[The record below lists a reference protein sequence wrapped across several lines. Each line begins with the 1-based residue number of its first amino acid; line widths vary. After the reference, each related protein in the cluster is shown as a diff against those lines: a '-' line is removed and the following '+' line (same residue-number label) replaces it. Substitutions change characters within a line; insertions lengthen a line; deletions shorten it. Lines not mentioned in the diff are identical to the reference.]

1 MIHPHP
7 GRPLNCAHRGACKI
21 APENTLAAF
30 SRAIDLGAEATELD
44 AQLTA
49 DGALVACHNL
59 AVDTT
64 SNGHGRVAAM
74 TLAELKALDFG
85 GWYAPEFAGE
95 RIPTLDEV
103 FDLAGERLLVNVE
116 LKTVRADGDA
126 ELARAAAALFA
137 RRNLYDRA
145 MVSSFNPFVLMRVH
159 ALDPRIEL
167 GLLGARKY
175 SLRAAS
181 WLRPFVRV
189 QALHPD
195 HTLVD
200 ARYMAWARQRGYRV
214 NVWTVNEE
222 AGMRRMIDLGVDMLI
237 TDVPDRLRAVL
248 G

>member
-1 MIHPHP
+1 VIHPHP
-7 GRPLNCAHRGACKI
+7 GRPLNCAHRGARKV

-30 SRAIDLGAEATELD
+30 ARAIDLGAEATELD

-49 DGALVACHNL
+49 DGALVVCHNF
-59 AVDTT
+59 AVDAT
-64 SNGHGRVAAM
+64 SNGHGRVADM
-74 TLAELKALDFG
+74 TLAGLKALDFG
-85 GWYAPEFAGE
+85 GWFAPEFAGE
-95 RIPTLDEV
+95 RIPMLDEV
-103 FDLAGERLLVNVE
+103 FDLAGDRLLANVE

-126 ELARAAAALFA
+126 DLARAAAALFA

-145 MVSSFNPFVLMRVH
+145 MASSFNPFVLMRVH

-167 GLLGARKY
+167 GLIGARRY
-175 SLRAAS
+175 PLRVAS

-200 ARYMAWARQRGYRV
+200 ARYMAWAHARGYRV

-222 AGMRRMIDLGVDMLI
+222 VDMRRMRDLGVDMI
-237 TDVPDRLRAVL
+237 MSDVPDRLRGAL

>member
-7 GRPLNCAHRGACKI
+7 GRPLNCAHRGARAV

-30 SRAIDLGAEATELD
+30 ARAAELGAEAIELD

-49 DGALVACHNL
+49 DGALVACHNFT
-59 AVDTT
+59 VDAT
-64 SNGHGRVAAM
+64 SNGRGRVAEM

-85 GWYAPEFAGE
+85 GWFAPEFAGE

-103 FDLAGERLLVNVE
+103 LDLAGERLLVNVE

-126 ELARAAAALFA
+126 RLARAAAALFA

-145 MVSSFNPFVLMRVH
+145 MASSFDPFVLMRMH
-159 ALDPRIEL
+159 PLDPRIEL
-167 GLLGARKY
+167 GLIGARKY
-175 SLRAAS
+175 PLRAAS
-181 WLRPFVRV
+181 WLRPLMRV

-195 HTLVD
+195 HALVD

-222 AGMRRMIDLGVDMLI
+222 AGMRRMIELGVDMI
-237 TDVPDRLRAVL
+237 MTDVPDRLRAL
-248 G
+248 LA